1 MRRKANEAVAVSLP
15 PHLIRPADAF
25 GKPVCRLGL
34 ALRGGADLA
43 SDDVLY
49 AIDRGVNFLNWP
61 GQADYHGSAD
71 AFTAA
76 LHTLGNR
83 RDKVVLCVQF
93 DARSASEAEVEL
105 PALLGALGTS
115 YLDVVTLYY
124 IEERAEWD
132 RVTAPDGA
140 LTYLRDA
147 RRDGVV
153 RRLGVTSHQRKLA
166 AEMAQSGL
174 LDTLMIRYNAAHRG
188 AESDIFP
195 AIDRQRISI
204 IAYTALRWRALL
216 QATPEDPPGHRAAA
230 APEWYRFVLHS
241 PAVAV
246 VLAAPANRAELED
259 NLRVLSETRELTPQ
273 DYQRLAEHGERVR
286 RHAGRFP

>member
-1 MRRKANEAVAVSLP
+1 MSVSLP
-15 PHLIRPADAF
+15 PYLIRPADAF
-25 GKPVCRLGL
+25 GKPVRRLGL
-34 ALRGGADLA
+34 ALRGGVDLV
-43 SDDVLY
+43 SDDVFF

-61 GQADYHGSAD
+61 GQADYHGGSD
-71 AFTAA
+71 AFSAA
-76 LHTLGNR
+76 VRTLGSR
-83 RDKVVLCVQF
+83 RDEVVLCVQF
-93 DARSASEAEVEL
+93 DARSAREAAVEL
-105 PALLGALGTS
+105 SALLGALGTS
-115 YLDVVTLYY
+115 YLDVVTQYY
-124 IEERAEWD
+124 IEERAEWE
-132 RVTAPDGA
+132 RVTASDGA

-188 AESDIFP
+188 AENDIFP
-195 AIDRQRISI
+195 VIDPQRISI

-216 QATPEDPPGHRAAA
+216 QATPDDPPGHRV
-230 APEWYRFVLHS
+230 APAPDWYRFVLRS

-246 VLAAPANRAELED
+246 VLAAPGNRAELEED
-259 NLRVLSETRELTPQ
+259 LGVLSETRELIPKE
-273 DYQRLAEHGERVR
+273 YQQLAEHGERVR